1 MANLLSI
8 AELSWRQVFPD
19 PTAQTQTKK
28 AEFIAT
34 AKLEYAWNMWRI
46 SKEQKRTEGEWEI
59 PSALL
64 RRGTITV
71 VNDSASL
78 AELKIFRSFDGDTW
92 IGRLGD
98 NDCKYIRQ
106 SLNESKMLSD
116 EDDWGNS
123 LPYIVIGMNIEF
135 PIGARRLTIPIVYA
149 TNGEDLEDNIE
160 VDDAI
165 GGLIRNRLVEIYSAK
180 QPVDKTTNNNP
191 NT

>member
-71 VNDSASL
+71 VDDSASL
-78 AELKIFRSFDGDTW
+78 FDLKIFRSFDGDTW
-92 IGRLGD
+92 IVKLGD

-106 SLNESKMLSD
+106 SLNESQMLSD
-116 EDDWGNS
+116 EDYWGNS
-123 LPYIVIGMNIEF
+123 LPYIVIGLNIEF
-135 PIGARRLTIPIVYA
+135 PMGARRKTIPIVYA

-165 GGLIRNRLVEIYSAK
+165 GGLIRNRLVEIYSTK
-180 QPVDKTTNNNP
+180 QPVDITTNNNP